1 MNKKLREISDGLIP
15 LGIQPYIF
23 PLRKTKI
30 WKKKSKRKSSW
41 TIDLDI
47 QPPDS
52 LAVETSTSPSY
63 IT

>member
-30 WKKKSKRKSSW
+30 WKKKAKENLLGLLILIFNPLTVLQWKQVQVQV
-41 TIDLDI
+41 T
-47 QPPDS
+47 
-52 LAVETSTSPSY
+52 
-63 IT
+63 

>member
-30 WKKKSKRKSSW
+30 WKKKEKENLLGLLILIFNPLTVLQWKQVQVQV
-41 TIDLDI
+41 T
-47 QPPDS
+47 
-52 LAVETSTSPSY
+52 
-63 IT
+63 